1 MLIPCLCSLVHNT
14 TSSIS
19 YIQHKVKV
27 FSPAPQHSNLLQR
40 FVKSKHQNIIR
51 KYCVLEWWDSLNCT
65 GAIVLTA
72 EVFPVP
78 RDNLSISHTY
88 PQCGLKPLN
97 KYQEHAV
104 RTALQNPF
112 TLIQGPPGESWHSP
126 LTNQFCW
133 VLLIKVFRIKVDFIL
148 IY

>member
-1 MLIPCLCSLVHNT
+1 MLIPCLCSLVHNAK
-14 TSSIS
+14 SSIV

-27 FSPAPQHSNLLQR
+27 FPQHPSSQTCYKW
-40 FVKSKHQNIIR
+40 FVKQKHQTIIR
-51 KYCVLEWWDSLNCT
+51 NHCVWDSLNCT

-148 IY
+148 IYCTA